1 MPVFKLSAFADE
13 AAPALSDQLS
23 ALRLHGLS
31 AFEIRGVDGA
41 SVASLTPAQAAA
53 IRSRLNDT
61 GIGLSAIGSP
71 YGKYPLTED
80 FAPHLESFRRGL
92 EVARILGA
100 ERIRMFSFYPPE
112 NADPAA
118 YRSQV
123 LDRLDTM
130 LLLAADAGIELVHE
144 NEKGIY
150 GDVTSRC
157 ADLMD
162 VFFPRMGMVFD
173 PANFI
178 QCGVD
183 PLEAFDALERYV
195 VYMHIKDALKADGSV
210 TPAGKGDGHVAEIL
224 RRLTTRCGVFTLTV
238 EPHLKTFA
246 GLDALQRE
254 KLAGAYAYPD
264 SASAFAA
271 AVDTLKDL
279 LTGLGYAQT
288 GNGLW
293 RRGA

>member
-13 AAPALSDQLS
+13 AAAALSDQLA
-23 ALRLHGLS
+23 ALQLHGLS
-31 AFEIRGVDGA
+31 AFEIRGVDGI
-41 SVASLTPAQAAA
+41 SVAALTPAQAGA
-53 IRSRLNDT
+53 IRKRLDAA
-61 GIGLSAIGSP
+61 GIGLSAVGSP
-71 YGKYPLTED
+71 YGKYPLSED
-80 FAPHLESFRRGL
+80 FAPHLDSFRRGL

-112 NADPAA
+112 HADPAA

-150 GDVTSRC
+150 GDLPARC

-178 QCGVD
+178 QCGAD
-183 PLEAFDALERYV
+183 PLEAFELLERYI
-195 VYMHIKDALKADGSV
+195 VYMHVKDALKADGSV

-224 RRLTTRCGVFTLTV
+224 RRLTRRCGVFTLTV

-246 GLDALQRE
+246 GLEALQRE
-254 KLAGAYAYPD
+254 KLAGAFAYPD

-271 AVDTLKDL
+271 AVDTLKGL
-279 LTGLGYAQT
+279 LAELGYAPSD
-288 GNGLW
+288 GGLW
-293 RRGA
+293 RKGA